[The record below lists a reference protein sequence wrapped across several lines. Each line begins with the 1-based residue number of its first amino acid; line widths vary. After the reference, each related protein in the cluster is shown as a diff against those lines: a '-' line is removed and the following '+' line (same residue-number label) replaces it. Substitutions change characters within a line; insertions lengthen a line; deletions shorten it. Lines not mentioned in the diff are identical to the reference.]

1 MKHNSF
7 FRDRCLEV
15 LKIARWSSP
24 IVLLV
29 MFVVYVQSCEWCVW
43 EFYYRLLCFITDS
56 VVLQLLLGL
65 FVIPLVATFVLV
77 FVTVLPFYRT
87 PEERRYNRDRKRV
100 RAWVSKVESL
110 SSLADL
116 SVEYFEACKAE
127 QYSEQLVK
135 NLQSRLQKLEN
146 ISQCGTEG
154 ARVCSQC
161 GAVLSPHSNICEY
174 CGTSFAV
181 KSGDV
186 ALSTFANDTKI
197 NEHIAKT
204 QHKLALAEDDYK
216 AKNLEERYLYGD
228 VAELLDTVTTEL
240 VGAELVFVWNT
251 YSYRYLE
258 FYGNSMRWNKNS
270 WIDLDVVDRVLGSSI
285 KFVCNKVK

>member
-1 MKHNSF
+1 MVALANAVESAAVESAF
-7 FRDRCLEV
+7 
-15 LKIARWSSP
+15 IWY
-24 IVLLV
+24 INW
-29 MFVVYVQSCEWCVW
+29 VQCNTA
-43 EFYYRLLCFITDS
+43 FLPDA
-56 VVLQLLLGL
+56 LQGLSAL
-65 FVIPLVATFVLV
+65 FVIPYVATFVLV
-77 FVTVLPFYRT
+77 FVTVLSLYRT
-87 PEERRYNRDRKRV
+87 PEERQHNKDKKKV
-100 RAWVSKVESL
+100 RAWVSKVKSL

-127 QYSEQLVK
+127 QYLEQLVK

-146 ISQCGTEG
+146 ISQCDTEG

-181 KSGDV
+181 KSSDA
-186 ALSTFANDTKI
+186 ALPAFANDTKI
-197 NEHIAKT
+197 NECIAKT
-204 QHKLALAEDDYK
+204 QHKLALAEEDYK
-216 AKNLEERYLYGD
+216 AKNLEVRHLYGG
-228 VAELLDTVTTEL
+228 VAELLDTVTKEL
-240 VGAELVFVWNT
+240 EGAELVFVWNT
-251 YSYRYLE
+251 YSYQYLE